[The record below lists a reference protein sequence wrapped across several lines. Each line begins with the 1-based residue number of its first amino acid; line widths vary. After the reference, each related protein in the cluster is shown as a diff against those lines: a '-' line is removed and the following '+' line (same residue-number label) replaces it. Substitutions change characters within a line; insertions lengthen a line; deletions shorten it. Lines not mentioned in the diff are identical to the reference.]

1 MKTDRELIE
10 EFQRGSDAA
19 FNELVRKYLDLVY
32 HFFQKITPDKMEA
45 EDLAQTVF
53 IKLFKALKKFRF
65 ESEFNTYLYRVNI
78 NTANTYF
85 KRNKWRN
92 MLHLDQVP
100 DPGYVDNSQ
109 DRQWRKEEVWAAV
122 GQLPKKQRLVVMMRI
137 SQALPFKDIG
147 NILNM
152 TEGTAKVNYH
162 YGIKRVKSLLGNN
175 K

>member
-1 MKTDRELIE
+1 MKTDRELIQ

-19 FNELVRKYLDLVY
+19 FNELVRRYLDLVY
-32 HFFQKITPDKMEA
+32 RFFQKITPDKMEA
-45 EDLAQTVF
+45 EDLSQTVF

-65 ESEFNTYLYRVNI
+65 ESEFNTYLYRVNV

-92 MLHLDQVP
+92 MLHLDQAP
-100 DPGYVDNSQ
+100 DTGYVETSQ
-109 DRQWRKEEVWAAV
+109 EKQWRKEEVWAAV
-122 GQLPKKQRLVVMMRI
+122 VRLPKKQRLVVMMRI
-137 SQALPFKDIG
+137 SQALSFKDIG

-152 TEGTAKVNYH
+152 TEGSAKVNYH
-162 YGIKRVKSLLGNN
+162 HGIKRVKLLLGNN